1 MFAIGIKNAILFILI
16 VLIVHVVI
24 MNILCARPS
33 KSVVSKESFA
43 PSASSI
49 QSSLQ
54 SLQSLPSN
62 LNSQSLPYPN
72 EATPPICLPPS
83 ERNMTN
89 DKEKLLE
96 FVFGQKNKPYN
107 EKGLDDF
114 FKDFSKQISACQK
127 NPYEEQNA
135 VCKAK
140 SDDHSTPLP
149 STCDPNIQEILK
161 SDDLEKK
168 PYCNTKRDINIISEY
183 KNESSMSGG
192 TLYDG
197 PGGINAFDD
206 FDVSSYSEI

>member
-24 MNILCARPS
+24 MNILYARPS

-83 ERNMTN
+83 ESNMTN
-89 DKEKLLE
+89 EKEKLLE
-96 FVFGQKNKPYN
+96 FVFG
-107 EKGLDDF
+107 
-114 FKDFSKQISACQK
+114 QK

-168 PYCNTKRDINIISEY
+168 TYCNTKRDINIISEY